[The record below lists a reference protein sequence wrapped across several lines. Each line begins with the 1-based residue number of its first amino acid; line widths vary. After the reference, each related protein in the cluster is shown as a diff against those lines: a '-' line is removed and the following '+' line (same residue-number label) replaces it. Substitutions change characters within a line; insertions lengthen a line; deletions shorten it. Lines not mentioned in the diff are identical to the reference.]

1 MGADVNY
8 CNYDSHFGTPLQR
21 AAQRGLLQTASLL
34 LSHGAN
40 PLIAGFMRR
49 NALDSA
55 RDENHAEIVRI
66 IEDKICF
73 FSGLLRKLDD
83 TVIQDMEKIWVVV
96 LPGDSSLSTDVTR
109 LKMATYRNRHSA
121 KPSKI
126 LSLRHYTFK
135 RPDFNQQDPEFVL
148 VDESS
153 GALYSYFAFL
163 SPFIHLILRQ
173 ELAFKYVGHRM
184 RLRSGET
191 GDKEQLM
198 LLYNACSGRIRA
210 RRVCDVASISQEDSE
225 IVGATAAS
233 IQISINN
240 GIPLSADQVDG
251 QWKRNDFND
260 LSATAKKR
268 MDGASTSSLSS
279 SSSCVICAGKCG
291 DTACVPCGHL
301 ASCMSCLTEIMKKD
315 MGCPVCHAPIEFF
328 LKIYPI

>member
-1 MGADVNY
+1 MGIEQSKEASLYESVRRGDVNSMRRLHRSGASVNWISFSGKTPLILACSSPHLLRTAKELIDMGADVNY

-153 GALYSYFAFL
+153 G
-163 SPFIHLILRQ
+163 
-173 ELAFKYVGHRM
+173 HRM

-191 GDKEQLM
+191 GMNFSPRLIISMFRRDGFVM
-198 LLYNACSGRIRA
+198 LHLYH
-210 RRVCDVASISQEDSE
+210 
-225 IVGATAAS
+225 
-233 IQISINN
+233 
-240 GIPLSADQVDG
+240 
-251 QWKRNDFND
+251 
-260 LSATAKKR
+260 KKTLR
-268 MDGASTSSLSS
+268 
-279 SSSCVICAGKCG
+279 
-291 DTACVPCGHL
+291 
-301 ASCMSCLTEIMKKD
+301 
-315 MGCPVCHAPIEFF
+315 
-328 LKIYPI
+328 